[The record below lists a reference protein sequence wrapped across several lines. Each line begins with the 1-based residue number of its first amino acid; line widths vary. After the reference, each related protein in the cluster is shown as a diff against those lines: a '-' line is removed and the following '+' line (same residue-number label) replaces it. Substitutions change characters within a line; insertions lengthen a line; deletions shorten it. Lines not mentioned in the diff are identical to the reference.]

1 MLRLVFFLCL
11 AWTGFATA
19 APASITPFPLTD
31 AERVA
36 LDCVVQFVED
46 ADGGLTAE
54 DVRQPDT
61 AWQQNDSHAFKQGY
75 NPSAW
80 WLHLQLANSGQQ
92 PQERALELSY
102 AVLDYVDVYVYSG
115 DVLLQSYRMGD
126 RYPYQQRPLDNR
138 FFVVPLT
145 WDAGQTLDIY
155 YRIQTSSSVQAPLV
169 LWQNA
174 AFTSFESNSNILQG
188 FYYGAMVVIVV
199 YNLLIFFMLWERAYL
214 YYVGFVLSMP
224 LFMAALSGQGFR
236 YLWPESVSWNDHA
249 IPIFLAASLMF
260 GAMFTRRFLR
270 LGKLSNRLDKMLLT
284 FVMLGGT
291 VMVVAPFAPY
301 HITIK
306 LLVPIGLF
314 ACIADMIAGIVAWHR
329 GVATA
334 RYYCIAWGSFLIGS
348 IVLAL
353 NKMNL
358 LPSNWFTEYSVQFG
372 SVLEAVLL
380 SFAMAERI
388 NVERKLRF
396 EAQSDALQVTRR
408 LNEELEG
415 RVQERTKELEQAN
428 RKLEQLSN
436 TDQLTGLHNRRYLE
450 AVLNEEWTRCKRYG
464 HPLSLIMLD
473 IDFFKKVNDVHGH
486 QAGDACLQQVAQRI
500 AGSTRWPSDQ
510 VARYGGEE
518 FCMVL
523 PETDAEGA
531 ATVAER
537 IRAAVA
543 AEAVVADGKTLN
555 VTVSLGV
562 YTVVP
567 GAEGGFE
574 QLVHCADLALYA
586 SKENGRNRVTHFNH
600 ADMHNV
606 ASLPV
611 RKRT

>member
-1 MLRLVFFLCL
+1 MLRFVLMLWVAWLCTSASASPVLPFVLQDADRVF
-11 AWTGFATA
+11 
-19 APASITPFPLTD
+19 
-31 AERVA
+31 
-36 LDCVVQFVED
+36 LDTSVRYVED
-46 ADGGLTAE
+46 PQGNLMAD
-54 DVRQPDT
+54 DVRRPDT

-80 WLHLQLANSGQQ
+80 WLHLRIANPGSQ
-92 PQERALELSY
+92 PQARALELSY

-115 DVLLQSYRMGD
+115 ATQLQRYRMGD
-126 RYPYQQRPLDNR
+126 RYPFHQRPLDNR
-138 FFVVPLT
+138 FFVVPLH

-155 YRIQTSSSVQAPLV
+155 YRIQTSSSVQAPLA
-169 LWQNA
+169 LWQND
-174 AFTSFESNSNILQG
+174 AFTSFESNSNLLQG

-236 YLWPESVSWNDHA
+236 YLWPHSVSWNDHA
-249 IPIFLAASLMF
+249 IPIFLASSLMF
-260 GAMFTRRFLR
+260 GALFTRRFLR

-284 FVMLGGT
+284 FVLLGGA
-291 VMVVAPFAPY
+291 MLVVAPFAPY
-301 HITIK
+301 HVTIK

-314 ACIADMIAGIVAWHR
+314 ACIADMIAGVVAWYR

-334 RYYCIAWGSFLIGS
+334 RYYCIAWGSFLICS
-348 IVLAL
+348 VVLAL

-388 NVERKLRF
+388 NVERKLRY

-408 LNEELEG
+408 LNEELEQ
-415 RVQERTKELEQAN
+415 RVQERTQELEKAN
-428 RKLEQLSN
+428 RKLEALSN
-436 TDQLTGLHNRRYLE
+436 TDQLTGLNNRRFLE
-450 AVLNEEWTRCKRYG
+450 AVLLEEWTRCKRYG
-464 HPLSLIMLD
+464 HPLSLILLD

-486 QAGDACLQQVAQRI
+486 QVGDVCLQQVAQRVS
-500 AGSTRWPSDQ
+500 ASTRWPSDR

-518 FCMVL
+518 FCLVL
-523 PETDAEGA
+523 PETDADGA
-531 ATVAER
+531 AIVAER

-543 AEAVVADGKTLN
+543 TEPVEADGKSLS
-555 VTVSLGV
+555 VTVSLGI
-562 YTVVP
+562 YTALP
-567 GAEGGFE
+567 GEECGVE

-586 SKENGRNRVTHFNH
+586 SKEKGRNRVTPFSQI
-600 ADMHNV
+600 DVHNV